1 MISRNNEIKRCLH
14 EITSWFFFQ
23 FFVRIS
29 KNLVG
34 KIYYFIITTYKV
46 FPKTQFFVRETYFLV
61 FTISNIL
68 IFTPYCTTHYLI
80 CASQFMCLYTTYNLA
95 ITTYYLIC
103 APYHFVCTKTICRLA
118 RNNFNITHC
127 MSENL
132 EATQRIF
139 FWFTVMTLPATFIQY
154 LYQPDPL
161 ESQDYEQQRESTIL
175 KRDIDLQRVWDILRF
190 KSISHM
196 RLKYIS

>member
-14 EITSWFFFQ
+14 EITSCFFFQ

-34 KIYYFIITTYKV
+34 QIYYFIITTYKV
-46 FPKTQFFVRETYFLV
+46 FPKIQFFVRESYFLV

-132 EATQRIF
+132 EATQRSDVNCIY
-139 FWFTVMTLPATFIQY
+139 MDIIKAEQRI
-154 LYQPDPL
+154 
-161 ESQDYEQQRESTIL
+161 SQINKCVLLCGNGTAERGS
-175 KRDIDLQRVWDILRF
+175 RGSR
-190 KSISHM
+190 
-196 RLKYIS
+196 